1 VKVVLS
7 RLLSFLILIVFIV
20 GLYALTVATL
30 AIFTEMPDIWL
41 SVIASIAIAASFE
54 PVRIR
59 VQRWTNRLVLGSRAS
74 PYEVLSDLSK
84 TLAKAE
90 SVEGLLDQTAKRMA
104 DGTGADRAAVWL
116 AEGARYRVVGVWPK
130 GTTPDVV
137 DSWQELP
144 GYVTPI
150 ESEGT
155 TQGALSVEKRR
166 NDPITPNEEALLDDL
181 AGSAASVLR
190 NLALQAELLTTAEEL
205 EASRRRMVE
214 AQDTER
220 RKMERQ
226 LDEGAQQLVVSL
238 KVKLNVAARMAR
250 ADGDDA
256 LADMLETMDGEA
268 RAAIDQIRLLARG
281 LYPPLLET
289 RGLAPA
295 VRSIADLAAAPVVI
309 ETTVEDRFPLETE
322 ATVFFCISEAI
333 TNAAKHAPGA
343 TIHVGISRS
352 GERLDFEVRDEGPG
366 FDRASS
372 KLGSGLQNMA
382 DRVEASGGR
391 LVVSSRPGQGTSVKG
406 WVPVAHDSAVLQ
418 PALQ

>member
-1 VKVVLS
+1 LF
-7 RLLSFLILIVFIV
+7 FLIMAGLIVSF
-20 GLYALTVATL
+20 YALAVAVLKVAPIFVTVAVAL
-30 AIFTEMPDIWL
+30 L
-41 SVIASIAIAASFE
+41 FE
-54 PVRIR
+54 PARVR
-59 VQRWTNRLVLGSRAS
+59 VQRWVNRILFGSRAT

-84 TLAKAE
+84 TLARTE
-90 SVEGLLDQTAKRMA
+90 SIDGLLDATARRMA
-104 DGTGADRAAVWL
+104 DGTGADQAGVWL
-116 AEGARYRVVGVWPK
+116 AEGDRYRLVGRWPEDARLE
-130 GTTPDVV
+130 TPTAWDG
-137 DSWQELP
+137 LP
-144 GYVTPI
+144 GHVTPI
-150 ESEGT
+150 ESEAGR
-155 TQGALSVEKRR
+155 QGALTVERRR
-166 NDPITPNEEALLDDL
+166 NDPITPTEETLLADL
-181 AGSAASVLR
+181 AGSAAPVLR
-190 NLALQAELLTTAEEL
+190 NLALQEELMATADEL

-214 AQDTER
+214 AQDSER

-250 ADGDDA
+250 ADGVDE
-256 LADMLETMDGEA
+256 LADMLETMDAEA

-289 RGLAPA
+289 GGLAPA
-295 VRSIADLAAAPVVI
+295 IRSIADQAAAPVMI
-309 ETTVEDRFPLETE
+309 DATVADRFPLDIE

-343 TIHVGISRS
+343 TIHVGISSS

-366 FDRASS
+366 FDRATS

-406 WVPVAHDSAVLQ
+406 WVPLAHDSAVLQ